1 MKLFIFDMGN
11 VFLTGI
17 AIIRNMAE
25 SIGIPEEALRS
36 DYAEHEHALMDGSML
51 PEEYYRH
58 LEDRFGIKVKVNPFL
73 EFFRPSSDEKVLSVC
88 DGLRS
93 HGFRCAVGSN
103 TFAPHWEYVK
113 EMPSDPLSHFDS
125 LYASHLIHLAKP
137 DPAFWMHICSNE
149 GVSPSDAVFI
159 DDLEENC
166 RAAESIGL
174 VPFIY
179 TGEDRL
185 PRLQAFIGEIVNG

>member
-17 AIIRNMAE
+17 AIIRNMAD
-25 SIGIPEEALRS
+25 SIGIPAEKLRS
-36 DYAEHEHALMDGSML
+36 DYAQHEHALMDGSML

-58 LEDRFGIKVKVNPFL
+58 LEGMYGVKIEGNPFL
-73 EFFRPSSDEKVLSVC
+73 EFFRPSSDEKVLAIC
-88 DGLRS
+88 DDLRS

-103 TFAPHWEYVK
+103 TFAPHWEHVMK
-113 EMPSDPLSHFDS
+113 MPSDPLSHFDS

-137 DPAFWMHICSNE
+137 DPAFWMHICRTE
-149 GVSPSDAVFI
+149 GVSPADAVFI

-166 RAAESIGL
+166 MAAESAGL
-174 VPFIY
+174 VSFIY
-179 TGEDRL
+179 SGDDRL
-185 PRLQAFIGEIVNG
+185 SRLKAFIGEIVNG